1 MKTVYLYDEKGLYT
15 GAYDAQESPMEP
27 GAFITPDLSIDIAP
41 VILAGFC
48 PKLINGA
55 WVNIPDHRGMVY
67 ETATGT
73 TVDYDEIGEL
83 PTNLTSLPKPLGHFN
98 WVNGAWTEYVVIP
111 TLTMRQARLALL
123 NMALLDD
130 VEAAITT
137 TENRIWWDYS
147 TTVERSN
154 PLVISVLTALGKTS
168 AEIDAMFISAAAI

>member
-1 MKTVYLYDEKGLYT
+1 MQNYKDTNNQIHFLDSTEFEHLLPEGCVK
-15 GAYDAQESPMEP
+15 
-27 GAFITPDLSIDIAP
+27 ITQAEAEAIVAAVEAAKP
-41 VILAGFC
+41 VI
-48 PKLINGA
+48 
-55 WVNIPDHRGMVY
+55 
-67 ETATGT
+67 
-73 TVDYDEIGEL
+73 
-83 PTNLTSLPKPLGHFN
+83 
-98 WVNGAWTEYVVIP
+98 IP

-168 AEIDAMFISAAAI
+168 AEIDEMFITAALS